1 MNNCCVCFLRQSR
14 PLVGSLLLMGC
25 HPAGKSVVA
34 YPQPVV
40 AFGFV
45 VFGGVRNDQTYFV
58 PLKDS
63 TRREVAPTDFR
74 TERLRDGFSFR
85 ASAPIKNALALLDT
99 FRIVNQLHD
108 PRLQKYVGR
117 TLFTPVRMVY
127 EIDPDAPG
135 VFTKEGLVDTI
146 TLGQHRYDKRGEKV
160 TLVVR
165 FPGADV
171 LKISALH

>member
-1 MNNCCVCFLRQSR
+1 MNNRCVCFLRQAR

-25 HPAGKSVVA
+25 HLAGETGAA

-45 VFGGVRNDQTYFV
+45 VFGGVGNDQMYFV

-63 TRREVAPTDFR
+63 TRREVMPTDFR

-85 ASAPIKNALALLDT
+85 PSAPIKDALALLDT
-99 FRIVNQLHD
+99 FSIVNQLHD
-108 PRLQKYVGR
+108 PRLQKHMGR

-127 EIDPDAPG
+127 EIDPDALG
-135 VFTKEGLVDTI
+135 VFTKAGLVDTI
-146 TLGQHRYDKRGEKV
+146 TLGQHRYDNRGEKV

>member
-1 MNNCCVCFLRQSR
+1 MNNCCVCFLRQAR
-14 PLVGSLLLMGC
+14 PFVGSLLLMGC
-25 HPAGKSVVA
+25 HPAEETVAA

-45 VFGGVRNDQTYFV
+45 VFGDVRNDQMYFV

-63 TRREVAPTDFR
+63 TRREVAPADFC

-85 ASAPIKNALALLDT
+85 ASASVKDALALLDT

-108 PRLQKYVGR
+108 PQLRKYVDR

>member
-1 MNNCCVCFLRQSR
+1 MNTCCVCFLRLAR

-25 HPAGKSVVA
+25 HPAGETVAA

-45 VFGGVRNDQTYFV
+45 VFGDVRNDQMYFV

-63 TRREVAPTDFR
+63 TRREVAPADFC

-85 ASAPIKNALALLDT
+85 ASAPIKDALALLDT

-135 VFTKEGLVDTI
+135 VFTKEGLVDTV
-146 TLGQHRYDKRGEKV
+146 TLGQHRYDKQGEKV